1 MTISTPVG
9 LLETYKRWPVE
20 FVSGSGAKLIDGE
33 GREYIDLLA
42 GIAVASVGHAHPHVV
57 AAISAQAREL
67 MHVSNLF
74 YTRPGMELAARLF
87 DLTGMN
93 GFFCNSGAEAIEC
106 ALKLV
111 RRWASK
117 NRDVMEPQI
126 VAAHGGFH
134 GRTLGALS
142 ATGQP
147 PKQEPFR
154 PLVPGFT
161 HVDFGDI
168 DALDAAMTPNV
179 VAVLLEPIQGEAGVV
194 VPSDDYL
201 PQVRALCD
209 RFEAL
214 LVLDEIQTGL
224 GRTGA
229 WFAHQHSGIQP
240 DVMCLAKGLAGG
252 LPIGV
257 CLATPMV
264 AEAFELGDHGS
275 TFGAGPVQSAAA
287 LAVLDVIEKEG
298 LVERSAALGE
308 TLKQKLISIFGDQ
321 AVVRGRGL
329 MIGIQFESPVA
340 ADLTE
345 AALKA
350 GVIVNNATTDVVR
363 LVPPLV
369 ITEAE
374 IDTATEILGEVWRE
388 MSAPSSG

>member
-1 MTISTPVG
+1 MITSPPMG
-9 LLETYKRWPVE
+9 LIETYKRWPVE
-20 FVSGSGAKLIDGE
+20 FVSGSGAKLIDTE

-42 GIAVASVGHAHPHVV
+42 GIAVASVGHSHPHVV
-57 AAISAQAREL
+57 AAVSDQAADL

-87 DLTGMN
+87 DLTGMSA
-93 GFFCNSGAEAIEC
+93 FFCNSGAEAIEC

-111 RRWASK
+111 RRWAGK
-117 NRDVMEPQI
+117 EREVAAPQI

-134 GRTLGALS
+134 GRTFGALS

-147 PKQEPFR
+147 LKQEPFA

-161 HVDFGDI
+161 HVAFGDVA
-168 DALDAAMTPNV
+168 ALEAAMTPDV
-179 VAVLLEPIQGEAGVV
+179 VAVLLEPIQGEAGVI
-194 VPSDDYL
+194 VPPDDYL
-201 PQVRALCD
+201 PKVRALCD
-209 RFEAL
+209 RSEAL

-224 GRTGA
+224 GRTGK
-229 WFAHQHSGIQP
+229 WFAYQHTGIQP

-252 LPIGV
+252 LPIGA
-257 CLATPMV
+257 CLATSRV

-308 TLKQKLISIFGDQ
+308 TLKEKLSAIFGEE
-321 AVVRGRGL
+321 ATVRGKGL
-329 MIGIQFESPVA
+329 MIGVQLDQPLA
-340 ADLTE
+340 AEFTE

-374 IDTATEILGEVWRE
+374 IDAACEILGEVWRE
-388 MSAPSSG
+388 MSASRKA